1 MTLIW
6 DASGSGLGCRT
17 KGEEIDTA
25 GDAVILSLKSVQ
37 LARRQLLVLLQLTV
51 SDAII
56 ASRVAYPVHIPVP
69 LGLSKTRDELEL
81 TSRPKK

>member
-1 MTLIW
+1 M
-6 DASGSGLGCRT
+6 
-17 KGEEIDTA
+17 DTA

-69 LGLSKTRDELEL
+69 LGLSKTREGLASISGSDKLL
-81 TSRPKK
+81 MYIISF